1 MNKKLVEKYKFMYKK
16 IELLTPEIYASM
28 AIMLHRKG
36 FSTEEIEEMFSL
48 SQEIWNECVNQDIN
62 MIEKCFEETGVSLK
76 LKK

>member
-1 MNKKLVEKYKFMYKK
+1 MNKKLVEKYKFMYQK